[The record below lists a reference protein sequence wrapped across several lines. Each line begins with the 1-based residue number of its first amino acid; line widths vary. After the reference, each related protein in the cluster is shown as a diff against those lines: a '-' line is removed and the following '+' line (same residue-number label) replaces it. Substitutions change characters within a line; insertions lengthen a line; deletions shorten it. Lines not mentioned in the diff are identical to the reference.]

1 MKKYVVPLLGIL
13 LLFFVVKNTFL
24 AADKDHQN
32 SESQSVILNLNQ
44 DDFNVLLYSKA
55 KGWVHEDAIPAA
67 KELFG
72 TLAKQNNWIGPYAI
86 SSFRSWIL
94 YPRPYYADVLL
105 QALAYL
111 LVVSGVQ
118 LFVISFVLNTHL
130 AFAISKLGLET

>member
-13 LLFFVVKNTFL
+13 SLFFVVKNTFL
-24 AADKDHQN
+24 AADTDHQN

-72 TLAKQNNWIGPYAI
+72 TLAKQNNWKLTITED
-86 SSFRSWIL
+86 SSDS
-94 YPRPYYADVLL
+94 
-105 QALAYL
+105 
-111 LVVSGVQ
+111 
-118 LFVISFVLNTHL
+118 
-130 AFAISKLGLET
+130 